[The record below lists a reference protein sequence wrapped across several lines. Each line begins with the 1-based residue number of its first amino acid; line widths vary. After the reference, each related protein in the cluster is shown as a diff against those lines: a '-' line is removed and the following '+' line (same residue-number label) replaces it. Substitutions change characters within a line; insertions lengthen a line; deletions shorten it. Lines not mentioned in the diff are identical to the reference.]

1 VKYPSYTYPID
12 KLTTGSSL
20 GNYHLFARFDAE
32 TNLKGLW
39 SADDNQFYVGE
50 WECSFDV
57 DGIPAQGRFTE
68 FFPESQS
75 TTYSHEG
82 VTVTKLAFLPFF
94 LEQEA
99 NRHVDEMHSLVYLI
113 RLLNESEARRHV
125 RFRQMIYF
133 PADRSPLFTKQP
145 PLEQMDKQ
153 VKITSS
159 ASSCEIITE
168 NAEAEARVLVS
179 GMPWKLC
186 EGNDR
191 SLMIEFEIDLEQGE
205 RKEVPFVLSIS
216 DKGID
221 QAHRN
226 AGKSDSPGLLLEKSR
241 GSYTSLLRRSMVLTP
256 DDVINRG
263 VAWAKVNTVRVQH
276 RYPIG
281 EAFTN
286 DPPQDIVVVRD
297 VAWYVFGSDYLTPEF
312 SRNMLDVVNSFGVH
326 EGGKLTEYIHANEI
340 RPEKHDYKLNIND
353 DTPLLVAAL
362 FHHGMTVGKDE
373 FWEKYYPRM
382 RTASEWIISQMKD
395 GLVVCSAEGTNVW
408 GICGWRNIIDNYT
421 LSGAVTEVNAECY
434 FALKC
439 TSEIAKLLGRTSEK
453 EYFESHAEI
462 LKSSVNKH
470 LLSDVTGLYLLNRDI
485 AGAPHHDITGDQI
498 FPVFFGIADDGTKKN
513 ILKRLT
519 HDDLWTSFGSRT
531 VSPGEKNYDPDF
543 GYQLMGGVWHNLTA
557 WVSYCIRHDEPER
570 LVEGMHNIYR
580 LPEIN
585 NLKEYQNVVPGEFP
599 ERLHGETFA
608 SRGMSLSPWMPPTYL
623 WLAIEGL
630 VGVKPSTGAIE
641 ISPAIPVS
649 WNWIAVKDLPWRGS
663 HITALLFEGVLY
675 CSEHVTSRYPLR
687 VGELLDVRSDNQII
701 AAMSFRLSDGIV
713 LFAVSAE
720 KTQGNVEIRDHGRI
734 FRRQVSLNRNEGIL
748 IRVSDTESVMEK
760 V

>member
-1 VKYPSYTYPID
+1 
-12 KLTTGSSL
+12 
-20 GNYHLFARFDAE
+20 
-32 TNLKGLW
+32 
-39 SADDNQFYVGE
+39 
-50 WECSFDV
+50 
-57 DGIPAQGRFTE
+57 
-68 FFPESQS
+68 
-75 TTYSHEG
+75 
-82 VTVTKLAFLPFF
+82 
-94 LEQEA
+94 
-99 NRHVDEMHSLVYLI
+99 
-113 RLLNESEARRHV
+113 
-125 RFRQMIYF
+125 
-133 PADRSPLFTKQP
+133 
-145 PLEQMDKQ
+145 
-153 VKITSS
+153 
-159 ASSCEIITE
+159 
-168 NAEAEARVLVS
+168 
-179 GMPWKLC
+179 
-186 EGNDR
+186 
-191 SLMIEFEIDLEQGE
+191 
-205 RKEVPFVLSIS
+205 
-216 DKGID
+216 
-221 QAHRN
+221 
-226 AGKSDSPGLLLEKSR
+226 
-241 GSYTSLLRRSMVLTP
+241 
-256 DDVINRG
+256 
-263 VAWAKVNTVRVQH
+263 
-276 RYPIG
+276 
-281 EAFTN
+281 
-286 DPPQDIVVVRD
+286 
-297 VAWYVFGSDYLTPEF
+297 
-312 SRNMLDVVNSFGVH
+312 
-326 EGGKLTEYIHANEI
+326 
-340 RPEKHDYKLNIND
+340 
-353 DTPLLVAAL
+353 
-362 FHHGMTVGKDE
+362 
-373 FWEKYYPRM
+373 
-382 RTASEWIISQMKD
+382 
-395 GLVVCSAEGTNVW
+395 
-408 GICGWRNIIDNYT
+408 
-421 LSGAVTEVNAECY
+421 
-434 FALKC
+434 
-439 TSEIAKLLGRTSEK
+439 
-453 EYFESHAEI
+453 
-462 LKSSVNKH
+462 
-470 LLSDVTGLYLLNRDI
+470 VTGLYLLNRDI

-734 FRRQVSLNRNEGIL
+734 IRRQVSLNRNEGIL